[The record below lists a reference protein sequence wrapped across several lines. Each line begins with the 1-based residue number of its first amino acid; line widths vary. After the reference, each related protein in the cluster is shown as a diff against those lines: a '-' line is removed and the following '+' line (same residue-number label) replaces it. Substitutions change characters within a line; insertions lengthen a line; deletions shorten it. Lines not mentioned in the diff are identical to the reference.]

1 MLRAGQASLWKI
13 GPDGGGSL
21 VEGAMV
27 SAAAGAGRV
36 VIRLSDPA
44 SLRLLFGDRPAVAK
58 VLTRTPDSSTE
69 SHEVS
74 IEYRQ

>member
-1 MLRAGQASLWKI
+1 M
-13 GPDGGGSL
+13 
-21 VEGAMV
+21 
-27 SAAAGAGRV
+27 
-36 VIRLSDPA
+36 IRLSDPA
-44 SLRLLFGDRPAVAK
+44 SVRLLFGDRPAVAK